1 MTLIEELKRRNVF
14 KVAAAY
20 AAVAWMF
27 LELSALAL
35 NAFSAPAWVMKVI
48 IFLVVAGFAVAV
60 LMAWAFELTPEGI
73 KRTSELEQEPSP
85 PRERSGKLTSITIS
99 ALALA
104 LVLVVVD
111 SYVLQ
116 DAPAVAVDDAV
127 VAQAETLPVSAAAP
141 LAQPDIDAGAE
152 EKSLVVLPFA
162 NLSDDPDQEYFSD
175 GMTEE
180 LINTLSRVDD
190 LLVTGRTSAF
200 FYKNSALP
208 LMEIGEALN
217 VNHVLQ
223 GSVRKS
229 GTQLRIAVTL
239 TEASSGFNL
248 WSDSYDREL
257 NDIFAIQDE
266 IAAAVTEALS
276 VTLGAGAFDQ
286 PGMTR
291 NVAAYDEWLK
301 AAAKRNQYTPQS
313 ALEAIDH
320 MEKAVQ
326 LDPDAARG
334 WLRLRS
340 AYGNAIDLLPPGQSQ
355 GFQQNVEAAGTR
367 AISLAP
373 DMLEVQLIAASR
385 LRNEGQW
392 IESDRVYQRLLDE
405 HGNSQWEVNLAYGA
419 HLRLAGRLQDSLLY
433 LQRARRQ
440 EPLEPQISS
449 NLTETLGAMPQ
460 YEAAAREEIAR
471 GLAQGWLV
479 PQHNAELA
487 WLEIQNKNW
496 DAARAATQNMVSTRA
511 VQLAAIDLLEQG
523 RSEEGLATVR
533 ELLAAGD
540 LVPLMRHRQMTAF
553 AVLFGDPELA
563 LSVFREDGQP
573 FGIWKPLFAEMRKLP
588 GFKQLMVDTGLVDYW
603 RSTGNWADYCRPVN
617 DDFECF

>member
-1 MTLIEELKRRNVF
+1 MNFVAELKRRNVF

-35 NAFSAPAWVMKVI
+35 NAFSAPAWVMKVV
-48 IFLVVAGFAVAV
+48 IFFALAGFAVAV
-60 LMAWAFELTPEGI
+60 LLAWAFEMTPEGI
-73 KRTSELEQEPSP
+73 KRTSNAEGHPTHSVAS
-85 PRERSGKLTSITIS
+85 SGKLMPITVS
-99 ALALA
+99 ALALT

-111 SYVLQ
+111 AYILKDTPA
-116 DAPAVAVDDAV
+116 DAEIAATEPVAAVAVVDAAV
-127 VAQAETLPVSAAAP
+127 EATETAVPA
-141 LAQPDIDAGAE
+141 D
-152 EKSLVVLPFA
+152 EKSLAVLPFT

-208 LMEIGEALN
+208 LMEIGESLN

-248 WSDSYDREL
+248 WSGSYDREL
-257 NDIFAIQDE
+257 DDIFAVQEE
-266 IAAAVTEALS
+266 IAEAVTEALS
-276 VTLGAGAFDQ
+276 ITLGAGAFDQ

-301 AAAKRNQYTPQS
+301 AAAKVSEYSPQS
-313 ALEAIDH
+313 MLDAIDH
-320 MEKAVQ
+320 LEKAVN
-326 LDPDAARG
+326 LDPDAASG
-334 WLRLRS
+334 WLRLGS
-340 AYGNAIDLLPPGQSQ
+340 AYINAIDLLPPGQAQ
-355 GFQQNVEAAGTR
+355 EFRQNGEAAR
-367 AISLAP
+367 ARATSLAP
-373 DMLEVQLIAASR
+373 EMPEVQLLAAAR

-392 IESDRVYQRLLDE
+392 LESDRIYELLLDQL
-405 HGNSQWEVNLAYGA
+405 GNSQWQVNLAYGA
-419 HLRLAGRLQDSLLY
+419 HLRLAGRLEDSLIY

-440 EPLEPQISS
+440 EPLEPGISS
-449 NLTETLGAMPQ
+449 NLTETLATLPR
-460 YEAAAREEIAR
+460 YEAAAREEIAW
-471 GLAQGWLV
+471 GLAQGWLA
-479 PQHNAELA
+479 PQLNAELA

-496 DAARAATQNMVSTRA
+496 EAARSATRNMATTRE

-523 RSEEGLATVR
+523 RHAEGLSTVR
-533 ELLAAGD
+533 ELLAGD
-540 LVPLMRHRQMTAF
+540 ELVPLMRQRQMTAF
-553 AVLFGDPELA
+553 AVLFGDPNLA
-563 LSVFREDGQP
+563 LTIFKEDP
-573 FGIWKPLFAEMRKLP
+573 HTFGLWKPLFSDMRKLP
-588 GFKQLMVDTGLVDYW
+588 EFKLMMADLGLVEYW
-603 RSTGNWADYCRPVN
+603 RTTGKWADYCRPVN